1 MAGRRSQQ
9 GLSGPPYLPIRDEPV
24 TEVLKMPA
32 HQPTRVGAMLKE
44 EFLEPL
50 GITQGK
56 LAKSMGVGRKT
67 VNELCGNRRGVTAE
81 TALLLA
87 KVLGTTAEFWLN
99 LQLVNDLWLAEHN
112 EVLAEKLKR
121 ARPLAACLK

>member
-1 MAGRRSQQ
+1 M
-9 GLSGPPYLPIRDEPV
+9 
-24 TEVLKMPA
+24 TEALKIPA
-32 HQPTRVGAMLKE
+32 HQPTRVGTMLKE
-44 EFLEPL
+44 EFLAPL
-50 GITQGK
+50 GITQGE
-56 LAKSMGVGRKT
+56 LAKSMGVGHKT

-87 KVLGTTAEFWLN
+87 KVLGTTAAFWLN

-121 ARPLAACLK
+121 ARPLAACLE